1 MTRFRRYSCFLVV
14 LIQTFFCGLLF
25 AQKTLIDV
33 SADSTAILIGEQTVL
48 HLSITTDNGREVIPL
63 IPRDTLMRGVEVLQ
77 LSVPDTTHIDND
89 RIVIKQDILV
99 TSFDSSLYLLPPL
112 KVIDGPDTIASN
124 QIALKVSTIP
134 VNADNPE
141 EFYDIKTVWTPPF
154 VLADYYPLIYGIL
167 FALFLICVIGYI
179 VQRMRNKKSLMPE
192 KITKPL
198 LPPHQQA
205 MKELDELKVQK
216 LWQQG
221 RNKEYYTLLT
231 DILRKYIEDRFN
243 INALEMTS
251 GEILALV
258 YKIADA
264 DSVYTNLKQVL
275 ELADLVKFAKLHP
288 LPDENELSL
297 MNAYLFVNQTKPVEV
312 PAPGKDE
319 PEKDDVEG
327 LTVKEEVK

>member
-1 MTRFRRYSCFLVV
+1 MTRIKRYSCFLVV
-14 LIQTFFCGLLF
+14 LLQVFFCGPLF

-63 IPRDTLMRGVEVLQ
+63 IPRDTLMHGVEVLQ

-89 RIVIKQDILV
+89 RIVIKQDILI

-112 KVIDGPDTIASN
+112 RVIDGPDTIASN

-134 VNADNPE
+134 VNVDNPE
-141 EFYDIKTVWTPPF
+141 EFYDIKTVWKPPF

-167 FALFLICVIGYI
+167 LGLFLICVIGYI
-179 VQRMRNKKSLMPE
+179 IQRMRNKKSLMPE
-192 KITKPL
+192 KTTKPL

-205 MKELDELKVQK
+205 MKDLDELKVQK

-221 RNKEYYTLLT
+221 RNKEYYTSLT
-231 DILRKYIEDRFN
+231 DILRKYIEDRFE

-251 GEILALV
+251 GEILTLI
-258 YKIADA
+258 YKVAEA
-264 DSVYTNLKQVL
+264 ESVYTNLKQVL

-312 PAPGKDE
+312 PS
-319 PEKDDVEG
+319 PEKDESENDDAEG
-327 LTVKEEVK
+327 LTVKDDVK